1 MFRTLDTERAPKT
14 FRTISE
20 VSEIIAVQ
28 PYVIRFWESQF
39 RQIKPTRKKGGRR
52 YYRPSDIDFL
62 LGLKKLLYEDKL
74 TIKKAKSVILKNGK
88 NSVALLAQN
97 VTKIHKKTQVKVIN
111 LSLSHYREKKELLL
125 RSVNNIKEKE
135 ELSAILKSFKEIRDR
150 MQLRTD

>member
-1 MFRTLDTERAPKT
+1 MDTERAPKT

-39 RQIKPTRKKGGRR
+39 KQIKPTRKKGGRR
-52 YYRPSDIDFL
+52 YYRTSDIDFL
-62 LGLKKLLYEDKL
+62 LGIKKLLHEDKL

-97 VTKIHKKTQVKVIN
+97 VTKIHKETQVKVIN
-111 LSLSHYREKKELLL
+111 LFLSHYSKKKELLL
-125 RSVNNIKEKE
+125 RSVNNNNEKE

-150 MQLRTD
+150 MRLRTD

>member
-1 MFRTLDTERAPKT
+1 MVTEKAPKA

-20 VSEIIAVQ
+20 VSEILGIQ